1 MSDKLTN
8 PISSTLSDSG
18 YAFLK
23 LRALHTSTDTSNVIR
38 DLIMAAYEEKMRE
51 VNVYQPLLE
60 MNK

>member
-1 MSDKLTN
+1 MDKLTN
-8 PISSTLSDSG
+8 PISSTLSDKG

-23 LRALHTSTDTSNVIR
+23 LRALHTDTDPSNVIR
-38 DLIMAAYEEKMRE
+38 DLIMAAYDEQMRE